1 MQIEDSERFDPLRPA
16 NLQEPFSLFA
26 DLRREKPIYW
36 NEKYSLWM
44 LTRYHDVKAALKAP
58 GQFSSAT
65 GVELEER
72 TAHFPEWVRP
82 YFDVCR
88 RFVSTHMAAADPPRH
103 TEQRHAVMGAFT
115 SQLVG
120 QLRVSVQQRADDLL
134 EKMERVTGT
143 CDFVSNFAYPLPS
156 LVIFDLLG
164 IPAEYHE
171 ILHRSSRA
179 MTGFHAAMYRKDSK
193 TIQEIAVE
201 LSKAEQAINEITRA
215 RRIQPKDDL
224 ISRLVTTQGA
234 GVEISSSELVV
245 LCNFLLF
252 AGHETTA
259 NLLSGSLRYLLES
272 PELWEQLR
280 ATPDL
285 IPAAVEELLRFVS
298 PVLWISRLAAED
310 IELNGQVLRKG
321 QRIQLGIGAANH
333 DPSEFDHP
341 EQLDFTRPK
350 VNSLALGHGP
360 HFCLGAALARMET
373 QIALSRILD
382 RLPDLEL
389 ATRQFEYRPIYFLRA
404 LKSLPLVLR
413 PRPGQVFCHPVDEG
427 RRMSG

>member
-1 MQIEDSERFDPLRPA
+1 VEKKVEPA
-16 NLQEPFSLFA
+16 
-26 DLRREKPIYW
+26 I
-36 NEKYSLWM
+36 
-44 LTRYHDVKAALKAP
+44 
-58 GQFSSAT
+58 
-65 GVELEER
+65 
-72 TAHFPEWVRP
+72 AH
-82 YFDVCR
+82 
-88 RFVSTHMAAADPPRH
+88 
-103 TEQRHAVMGAFT
+103 
-115 SQLVG
+115 
-120 QLRVSVQQRADDLL
+120 
-134 EKMERVTGT
+134 
-143 CDFVSNFAYPLPS
+143 FVSNFAYPLPS

-201 LSKAEQAINEITRA
+201 LSKAEQATNEITRA

-224 ISRLVTTQGA
+224 ISRLVSTQGA
-234 GVEISSSELVV
+234 AVEISSSELVV

-272 PELWEQLR
+272 RKLWEQLR
-280 ATPDL
+280 ATPGM

-298 PVLWISRLAAED
+298 PILWVSRLAAED
-310 IELNGQVLRKG
+310 IELNGEVLRKG

-333 DPSEFDHP
+333 DPSEFDQP

-350 VNSLALGHGP
+350 VNSLAFGYGA

-373 QIALSRILD
+373 QVALSRILD
-382 RLPDLEL
+382 RMPDLKL
-389 ATRQFEYRPIYFLRA
+389 ATRQFEYRPLYFLRA
-404 LKSLPLVLR
+404 LKSLPL
-413 PRPGQVFCHPVDEG
+413 PVSNG
-427 RRMSG
+427 LTA